1 MAVQPPNPA
10 SPVPLVRAAN
20 LGGWLVTEGWILP
33 SLFDGIPNN
42 DLRDDTQLQFRSVT
56 QNAFIAAENGGGA
69 ALVAN
74 RASAFGWESF
84 KLGRIDT
91 NTFNFKVFNDQFVTI
106 AGVNAV
112 ATAAMAGKT
121 EMFQLLHNDVDKN
134 RMRIRAPNGSFLQ
147 ANKDGSMTANFGKST
162 TWGDDDP
169 SVFVVTIVNWVPSIF
184 DGIPNKD
191 LLDGTQLQFKSV
203 TQNAFVAAENGGGAA
218 LVANRPS
225 ASGWESF
232 KLWRINHNT
241 FNFKVSNNQFVTV
254 SGVNVVATA
263 SAPGQTETF
272 QLVRSYGDKNRM
284 RIRASNGSFL
294 QANKDGS
301 VTANFGESTTWGDND
316 PSVFAVNIVNGPQG
330 EYQICNGYGKD
341 MATQVMNNH
350 WSTYIVETDFA
361 FMAANSLNAVRIPVG
376 WWIASDPNPPAPF
389 VGGSLQALDIAFT
402 WAERHNIHV
411 IIDLHAAPGSQNPDA
426 HSGGR
431 DGSQTW
437 GDSQIAQTVQVID
450 FLAARYA
457 KRSSLLAVELMN
469 EPVAPGVS
477 LDSLKTYYQQGY
489 NAVRRHSLTAY
500 VIMSNRLSGFSL
512 ELLDF
517 ASQFNRVVLD
527 MHYYALFDKKF
538 DSFTVQDN
546 IDYFNNF
553 IASEINAINRPDGPL
568 TFVGEWVAEW
578 QVKDATKEDFQRFA
592 NAQMAVY
599 RKATFGWAYWTYKN
613 VNNHWS
619 MQWMMDPYIS
629 LGNA

>member
-389 VGGSLQALDIAFT
+389 VGGSLQALDM
-402 WAERHNIHV
+402 RHNIHV

>member
-489 NAVRRHSLTAY
+489 NAVRR
-500 VIMSNRLSGFSL
+500 
-512 ELLDF
+512 
-517 ASQFNRVVLD
+517 VVLD

>member
-42 DLRDDTQLQFRSVT
+42 DLRLQFRSVT

-121 EMFQLLHNDVDKN
+121 EMFQLLRNDVDKN

-147 ANKDGSMTANFGKST
+147 ANKDGSMTANFGEST

-437 GDSQIAQTVQVID
+437 GDSQIVQTVQVID

-457 KRSSLLAVELMN
+457 KRSRLLAVELMN

-517 ASQFNRVVLD
+517 ASQFDRVVLD